1 MPTKAEKEREERINA
16 RRLEAKKKA
25 DEKATKA
32 KKLIERLKLHKD
44 ITKAARVSIVKGGI
58 IIDVINV
65 VQAKLA
71 QAAGFTA
78 VCPLD
83 FAIKDLEARKMSRL
97 VDPRVT
103 QAIAN
108 AVLLPVVAKVTI
120 GHDIEA
126 DVAIEVG
133 ANFIDESEFATKD
146 PATVYMDTKSDL
158 SVPFI
163 CGISSLADCLKRLKE
178 GAKLL
183 RIKQPVAVRVDA
195 TLVILKKLLAE
206 VIEYQDDVKREKWL
220 KKSVLE
226 EADFDSV
233 RGAKDLSCLPLYGYG
248 GISTPRDVALMMA
261 MKCSGVF
268 VDNSIFASDNPRK
281 RLRAM
286 VQAVKCYDNME
297 EMIKLSMGTGERF
310 V

>member
-1 MPTKAEKEREERINA
+1 MSTKAEKDA
-16 RRLEAKKKA
+16 MKLAAKKKA
-25 DEKATKA
+25 AERAA
-32 KKLIERLKLHKD
+32 KVKRLIERLKLHKD

-83 FAIKDLEARKMSRL
+83 FAIKDLEACKMSRL

-126 DVAIEVG
+126 DVVIEVG

-146 PATVYMDTKSDL
+146 PATVHMDTKSDL

-183 RIKQPVAVRVDA
+183 RIKHPEAVRVDA
-195 TLVILKKLLAE
+195 TVVKLNGILADLAK
-206 VIEYQDDVKREKWL
+206 YQDDVERERWL
-220 KKSVLE
+220 KVNGLDES
-226 EADFDSV
+226 DFANLK
-233 RGAKDLSCLPLYGYG
+233 GATDLSCLPLYAYG
-248 GISTPRDVALMMA
+248 GICTPRDVALMMA

-268 VDNSIFASDNPRK
+268 VDNSVFASDNPRK

>member
-1 MPTKAEKEREERINA
+1 
-16 RRLEAKKKA
+16 
-25 DEKATKA
+25 
-32 KKLIERLKLHKD
+32 
-44 ITKAARVSIVKGGI
+44 
-58 IIDVINV
+58 
-65 VQAKLA
+65 
-71 QAAGFTA
+71 
-78 VCPLD
+78 
-83 FAIKDLEARKMSRL
+83 LEARKMSRL

-220 KKSVLE
+220 KESVLE
-226 EADFDSV
+226 EADFDS
-233 RGAKDLSCLPLYGYG
+233 
-248 GISTPRDVALMMA
+248 
-261 MKCSGVF
+261 CSGVF
-268 VDNSIFASDNPRK
+268 VDNSVFASDNPRK

-286 VQAVKCYDNME
+286 VQAVKCYDNMDK
-297 EMIKLSMGTGERF
+297 MIDLSIGTGERF